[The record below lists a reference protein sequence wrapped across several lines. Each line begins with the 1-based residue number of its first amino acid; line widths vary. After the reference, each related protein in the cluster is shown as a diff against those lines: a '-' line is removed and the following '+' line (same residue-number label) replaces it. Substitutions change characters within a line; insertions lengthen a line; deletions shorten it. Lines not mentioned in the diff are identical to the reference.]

1 MLNDLSLNI
10 GKSFKHNSINPL
22 KKYINFILHEIIY
35 VIYAWKVCEKKQ
47 KFSVYFYGGFI

>member
-47 KFSVYFYGGFI
+47 KISVYFYGGFI